1 MRFNCF
7 TTTLLAACLMP
18 LTTLAVPWG
27 YTEENGPARWGEISK
42 AYATCQTGINQS
54 PIDIQTTTTSKLGLP
69 ALNMQY
75 VDGPTR
81 FRSIN
86 HTLQATMSS
95 YTSNSIEIDETL
107 YYLKQFE
114 FHAPSEHALNGKTYP
129 LELQLLH
136 KNQSGDIAIVAVM
149 FDVGEPNQA
158 IQNLWESFPAME
170 DSSMPIFSPVNINQL
185 LPDNKTYWRYRG
197 SLTTPPCTEGVT
209 WSVLKTPVALSA
221 EQLDKFHYIV
231 GPANNRPLQ
240 PLNERK
246 ITDSYSGDTEILY

>member
-107 YYLKQFE
+107 HYLKQFE

-136 KNQSGDIAIVAVM
+136 KNQSG
-149 FDVGEPNQA
+149 DVGEPNQA

-209 WSVLKTPVALSA
+209 WAVLKTPVALSA